1 MFELTSVR
9 TSAFQLSTFNMS
21 RNDNPNGNDN
31 PIVKCYNNPDNS
43 YCGEQELLPGGERS
57 PHCWNCGISL
67 FKHPPCGHKYCE
79 EKCCEEKCCPGEKV
93 KQ

>member
-1 MFELTSVR
+1 
-9 TSAFQLSTFNMS
+9 
-21 RNDNPNGNDN
+21 
-31 PIVKCYNNPDNS
+31 S